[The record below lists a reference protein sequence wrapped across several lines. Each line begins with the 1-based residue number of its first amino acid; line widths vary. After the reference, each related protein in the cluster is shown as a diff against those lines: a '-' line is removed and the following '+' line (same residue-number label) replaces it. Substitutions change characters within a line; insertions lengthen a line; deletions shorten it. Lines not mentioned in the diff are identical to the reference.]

1 MENVGI
7 RVTMLTAGLKQYQ
20 VAAELGITEEY
31 FSKLLSNELPES
43 KQKEILAAIDR
54 LKNKR

>member
-7 RVTMLTAGLKQYQ
+7 RVAMLTAGLKQYR
-20 VAAELGITEEY
+20 VAEELGITEEY
-31 FSKLLSNELPES
+31 FSKLLRNELPES